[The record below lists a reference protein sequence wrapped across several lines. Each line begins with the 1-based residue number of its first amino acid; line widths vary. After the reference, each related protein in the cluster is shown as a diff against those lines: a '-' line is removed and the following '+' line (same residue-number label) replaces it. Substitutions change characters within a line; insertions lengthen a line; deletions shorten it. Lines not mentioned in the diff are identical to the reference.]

1 MKKIINVL
9 FVFSFIISVNAQ
21 EKPSAKEMS
30 KGVEELQK
38 TSKSLMNYYQK
49 YEENTSDKDKKKAF
63 DKAVDDMSEGE
74 ATQNDKDKAF
84 KLIDAYIKA
93 DNTPVQPHSAGRKVK
108 LEDQPEIKRQAQQQ
122 FNTAKNELLNLSYKE
137 FEARIWIIKPMA
149 SKREIKESYNQL
161 HKNDGRSV
169 SITAADDELTKT
181 QIQVNALNQ
190 MEAAKTYEEYS
201 NAIKILMPNA
211 SEKDMR
217 KAWEELKRQR
227 DKNK

>member
-1 MKKIINVL
+1 MKKIIYLL
-9 FVFSFIISVNAQ
+9 FIFSFIISVNAQ
-21 EKPSAKEMS
+21 EKPTAEELS
-30 KGVEELQK
+30 KGIEELQK

-93 DNTPVQPHSAGRKVK
+93 DNAPAQPHPAKKEVK
-108 LEDQPEIKRQAQQQ
+108 LEDHPEVKKQAQQQ

-181 QIQVNALNQ
+181 QKQVNAFNQ

-201 NAIKILMPNA
+201 NAIKTLMPNA

-227 DKNK
+227 NKNK